1 MAFEQ
6 RKEEINGTEYTFQ
19 FPGVRA
25 ANEIA
30 DRAKNA
36 DGVLMQTKLQEE
48 LWKHV
53 VVDPKVDF
61 DYFDEKPKDYPKVLE
76 VAQEVFNGPFAGK

>member
-1 MAFEQ
+1 MSFEQ
-6 RKEEINGTEYTFQ
+6 RKETINETEYTFQ

-53 VVDPKVDF
+53 VVSPKVSF
-61 DYFDEKPKDYPKVLE
+61 DYFEEKMDDYAKVLE

>member
-6 RKEEINGTEYTFQ
+6 RVEEVNGTKYTFQ

-25 ANEIA
+25 ANEMA
-30 DRAKNA
+30 DRAKNEH
-36 DGVLMQTKLQEE
+36 GVMMQTKLQEE

-53 VVDPKVDF
+53 VVDPKVNF
-61 DYFDEKPKDYPKVLE
+61 EYFEDKLEDYPKVLE
-76 VAQEVFNGPFAGK
+76 VANEVFNGPFAGK

>member
-25 ANEIA
+25 ANEMA
-30 DRAKNA
+30 DRSKNEN
-36 DGVLMQTKLQEE
+36 GVVMQTKLQEE
-48 LWKHV
+48 YWKHI
-53 VVDPKVDF
+53 VVDPKVSF
-61 DYFDEKPKDYPKVLE
+61 DYFDEKSDDYAKVLE
-76 VAQEVFNGPFAGK
+76 VAGEVFNGPFAGK